1 MKQLLG
7 LATLFAVARAY
18 HESPPPWSP
27 TYTVSGYL
35 TIPFAEINEKFDAY
49 YDEESGSSRIDYYDG
64 MDKTYQLSKN
74 GDFGK
79 MLKIVPMTDE
89 TVFNQINCF
98 ESLGSQSEPVEVI
111 NYIFIYLPEKSIGI
125 RDSSLLTLHFQI
137 VYNKGHLISNCL
149 FGVIKFFQKNERK
162 QVELRYH
169 SS

>member
-111 NYIFIYLPEKSIGI
+111 NYIFMYVPEISIGI
-125 RDSSLLTLHFQI
+125 RVSSLLTLHFQI
-137 VYNKGHLISNCL
+137 VYIKGHLISNCL
-149 FGVIKFFQKNERK
+149 FGVIKFFQKTNENK
-162 QVELRYH
+162 
-169 SS
+169 SN

>member
-1 MKQLLG
+1 MKQILG

-18 HESPPPWSP
+18 HKSPPPWSP

-49 YDEESGSSRIDYYDG
+49 YDEESGNSRIDYYDG

-111 NYIFIYLPEKSIGI
+111 NYLYTYL
-125 RDSSLLTLHFQI
+125 
-137 VYNKGHLISNCL
+137 
-149 FGVIKFFQKNERK
+149 KN
-162 QVELRYH
+162 L
-169 SS
+169 

>member
-111 NYIFIYLPEKSIGI
+111 NYIFIYVPEKSIGI

-149 FGVIKFFQKNERK
+149 FGVIKFFQKTNENK
-162 QVELRYH
+162 
-169 SS
+169 SN

>member
-111 NYIFIYLPEKSIGI
+111 NYIFIYVPEKSIGI
-125 RDSSLLTLHFQI
+125 RDSSLLILHFQI
-137 VYNKGHLISNCL
+137 VYNKGHLITNCL
-149 FGVIKFFQKNERK
+149 FGVIKFFQKTNENK
-162 QVELRYH
+162 
-169 SS
+169 SN

>member
-111 NYIFIYLPEKSIGI
+111 NYIFIYVPEKSIGI

-149 FGVIKFFQKNERK
+149 FGVIKFFQKTNENN
-162 QVELRYH
+162 
-169 SS
+169 ST

>member
-111 NYIFIYLPEKSIGI
+111 NYIFIYVPEKSIGI

-137 VYNKGHLISNCL
+137 AYNKGHLIWNCL
-149 FGVIKFFQKNERK
+149 FGVIKFFQKRRK
-162 QVELRYH
+162 TSRTEV
-169 SS
+169 S

>member
-111 NYIFIYLPEKSIGI
+111 NCLYTYLKS
-125 RDSSLLTLHFQI
+125 SMLTLHFQI
-137 VYNKGHLISNCL
+137 VYIKGQLISKCL
-149 FGVIKFFQKNERK
+149 FGVFKFFQKMNEK
-162 QVELRYH
+162 N
-169 SS
+169 ST

>member
-111 NYIFIYLPEKSIGI
+111 NYLCTYL
-125 RDSSLLTLHFQI
+125 
-137 VYNKGHLISNCL
+137 
-149 FGVIKFFQKNERK
+149 KN
-162 QVELRYH
+162 L
-169 SS
+169 

>member
-79 MLKIVPMTDE
+79 
-89 TVFNQINCF
+89 CC
-98 ESLGSQSEPVEVI
+98 
-111 NYIFIYLPEKSIGI
+111 IFGLTNHIALLPSCATLIG
-125 RDSSLLTLHFQI
+125 
-137 VYNKGHLISNCL
+137 
-149 FGVIKFFQKNERK
+149 
-162 QVELRYH
+162 
-169 SS
+169 